1 MSLYKQFRTDPKA
14 EKDGVVLDYGEGGRI
29 RIARAGGS
37 NKAYLSAIEKM
48 HRKYRKQIQLNIL
61 SEDVS
66 QRILREI
73 FADTVILGWE
83 GVTGPDGKDLDFT
96 RANVLKVL
104 EDLPDL
110 FADIR
115 EQASSAA
122 LFRET
127 LEEIDSGN

>member
-1 MSLYKQFRTDPKA
+1 MSTYGQFRTSPKV
-14 EKDGVVLDYGEGGRI
+14 EKDGVLLDYGEAGCFRV
-29 RIARAGGS
+29 ARAGGS

-48 HRKYRKQIQLNIL
+48 HRKYRKQIQLGIL
-61 SEDVS
+61 SEAVS
-66 QRILREI
+66 QKILRDI

-83 GVTGPDGKDLDFT
+83 GVTGPDGEALEFNRT
-96 RANVLKVL
+96 NILRVL

-115 EQASSAA
+115 EQAANAA